1 MFSIK
6 KKNDK
11 VVITK
16 STIPTSP
23 STGRLLA
30 KSLLDNI
37 KLQSELEQVKCESQT
52 PLVGSPITPDVV
64 RAHTQPQTIETQ
76 MEQTRIMARVS
87 TMNDLDKKAKLS
99 QEGYNPNSRFMIR
112 NNNVPLS
119 PTGAP
124 NQKVMDQ
131 ITEENVVLMAHG
143 KKPFLTYTEWTD
155 VGDSSNLGNPDV
167 QWKKYEEPVL
177 ASPSIPVYIAAQNYF
192 LMWDA
197 DKCYFLVANMAVPS
211 ILKRS
216 ASENISGLTVDNSS
230 ILMSKGV
237 GKYRDMSRAEYND
250 IVANQP
256 PLADLFRVY
265 IQFCNND
272 KVLMDTSKATTIWS
286 KE

>member
-37 KLQSELEQVKCESQT
+37 KLQSELEQVKSESQT
-52 PLVGSPITPDVV
+52 PLVGSPITPDMVKSHV
-64 RAHTQPQTIETQ
+64 TVEKQ
-76 MEQTRIMARVS
+76 MEQTRIQARVR
-87 TMNDLDKKAKLS
+87 TMNSLDVKAKLS

-131 ITEENVVLMAHG
+131 ITEENVVLMSHG
-143 KKPFLTYTEWTD
+143 KKPYLTYTEWTD
-155 VGDSSNLGNPDV
+155 VGDSSNLDSPGAEFRKFV
-167 QWKKYEEPVL
+167 EPVL
-177 ASPSIPVYIAAQNYF
+177 ASSTVPVYISAQDYF
-192 LMWDA
+192 LMYENDI
-197 DKCYFLVANMAVPS
+197 CYFLTGKMAVPS

-216 ASENISGLTVDNSS
+216 SSECVSGQTSDASS

-237 GKYRDMSRAEYND
+237 GTYRNMSKSEYND
-250 IVANQP
+250 IVASQP
-256 PLADLFRVY
+256 SVADLFRVY

-272 KVLMDTSKATTIWS
+272 AILMDVSKATTVWS
-286 KE
+286 D